1 MEETNNIHDTLL
13 LAIKDAHVAAE
24 QTTNIA
30 RGNMETAIDRRI
42 KCAALVEKAKLLH
55 PQDLAGYLSDAD
67 ITGEEVKGYLSLHDA
82 ASKRPALHDKRQLQ
96 LCGILEAAERPEQPD
111 QPKRKPTPSSVIST
125 SSAYIGKLNKAIDRR
140 PVKEWDA
147 SEREQV
153 KDVLKPLMELYG
165 QL

>member
-1 MEETNNIHDTLL
+1 MDIAPNNIQDTLL

-24 QTTNIA
+24 QTTTFA
-30 RGNMETAIDRRI
+30 RDNMQTAITRRI
-42 KCAALVEKAKLLH
+42 MCASLVEKAKQMH
-55 PQDLAGYLSDAD
+55 KQDLAGYLSDAD
-67 ITGEEVKGYLSLHDA
+67 ITGEQVKAYLSLHDA
-82 ASKRPALHDKRQLQ
+82 ASKRPAIHDKRQLQ
-96 LCGILEAAERPEQPD
+96 LCGILEAAERPEQP
-111 QPKRKPTPSSVIST
+111 KRKPMPSSVIST

-140 PVKEWDA
+140 PVKEWEA

>member
-1 MEETNNIHDTLL
+1 MDITSNIHDTLL
-13 LAIKDAHVAAE
+13 LAIKEAHVAAE

-30 RGNMETAIDRRI
+30 RGNMDTAIDRRI
-42 KCAALVEKAKLLH
+42 NCAALVEKAKLLH

-67 ITGEEVKGYLSLHDA
+67 ITGEQVKGYLSLHDA

-96 LCGILEAAERPEQPD
+96 LCGILEAAERQEQP
-111 QPKRKPTPSSVIST
+111 KSKPTPSSVIST

-140 PVKEWDA
+140 PVKEWEA